1 MFRKTAFDPA
11 QLIGTNLPENTTL
24 KGELKCDGNLH
35 IGGLVDGQVECAG
48 SVIVSERAV
57 VRADIKAR
65 NVSVL
70 GTVEGNIQADK
81 VEILDGGRVLGDVD
95 VIDLLLDEGG
105 VVRGHVVMR
114 KDEVPPLQPL
124 PAADQADAAD
134 TPASPAA
141 FTPPMDDSAASSG

>member
-1 MFRKTAFDPA
+1 VFRKTAFDPA

-57 VRADIKAR
+57 VRADIRAR

-70 GTVEGNIQADK
+70 GTVEGNIVADK

-95 VIDLLLDEGG
+95 VMDLLLDEGG
-105 VVRGHVVMR
+105 LVRGHVIMR
-114 KDEVPPLQPL
+114 KGDVAPLEPLAAYDAAAPEEDE
-124 PAADQADAAD
+124 PAADSL
-134 TPASPAA
+134 TRPR
-141 FTPPMDDSAASSG
+141 DDSAAS

>member
-1 MFRKTAFDPA
+1 M
-11 QLIGTNLPENTTL
+11 
-24 KGELKCDGNLH
+24 
-35 IGGLVDGQVECAG
+35 ECSG

-105 VVRGHVVMR
+105 VVRGHVIMR
-114 KDEVPPLQPL
+114 KDEVAPLQPL
-124 PAADQADAAD
+124 PAADQADAAEGR
-134 TPASPAA
+134 TAPSFITSP
-141 FTPPMDDSAASSG
+141 TDDSAESSG

>member
-1 MFRKTAFDPA
+1 VFRKTVFDPA
-11 QLIGTNLPENTTL
+11 QLIGTNLPENTTI

-70 GTVEGNIQADK
+70 GTADK

-105 VVRGHVVMR
+105 IVRGHVIMR
-114 KDEVPPLQPL
+114 KDEVVPLEPL
-124 PAADQADAAD
+124 PAADQAGAAEA
-134 TPASPAA
+134 PAPSVL
-141 FTPPMDDSAASSG
+141 TPPTDDSAATSS

>member
-1 MFRKTAFDPA
+1 MFRKTVFDPA
-11 QLIGTNLPENTTL
+11 QLIGTNLPENTTI

-70 GTVEGNIQADK
+70 GTVEGNIEADK

-105 VVRGHVVMR
+105 IVRGHVIMR
-114 KDEVPPLQPL
+114 KDEVVPLEPL
-124 PAADQADAAD
+124 PAADQAGAAEA
-134 TPASPAA
+134 PAPSVL
-141 FTPPMDDSAASSG
+141 TPPTDDSAATSS

>member
-48 SVIVSERAV
+48 SVIVSERAMV
-57 VRADIKAR
+57 KADIRAR

-70 GTVEGNIQADK
+70 GTVEGNIVADK
-81 VEILDGGRVLGDVD
+81 VEILNGGRVLGDVD

-105 VVRGHVVMR
+105 IVRGHVIMR
-114 KDEVPPLQPL
+114 KGDVPPLEPL
-124 PAADQADAAD
+124 SATDGVNAETAANEL
-134 TPASPAA
+134 
-141 FTPPMDDSAASSG
+141 TPPRDDLAES